1 MPSRVPSALAATTP
15 STPTRGA
22 EQRMPGPSFPQ
33 PQTQAADVVA
43 VATPVPLD
51 LRPRRQP
58 AVGAFLAIVDFLR
71 RRRRGCRGCLRR
83 RRRRGRCTL
92 GPPRQGQGRRQFDR
106 TTCAFVLAAPVASVL
121 RPTLEVLDRRE
132 FAAVALRGAAL
143 RVRHGGRRDG
153 WCRRWSRGRGAAGLR
168 ERALGADR
176 ASADDVAEG
185 HGASTGAGAELVGCR
200 LADVRCA
207 RGDQGTEVAHLV
219 TTF

>member
-1 MPSRVPSALAATTP
+1 
-15 STPTRGA
+15 
-22 EQRMPGPSFPQ
+22 MPGPSFPQ
-33 PQTQAADVVA
+33 PQTQAADVVV

-71 RRRRGCRGCLRR
+71 RRRRGCCGCLRR
-83 RRRRGRCTL
+83 RRRRGRRTL
-92 GPPRQGQGRRQFDR
+92 GPPRQGQGRRQCDR

-121 RPTLEVLDRRE
+121 RPTLEVLDRRD
-132 FAAVALRGAAL
+132 FAVVALRSGAL

-153 WCRRWSRGRGAAGLR
+153 RCRRWSRRGRGAVGLC

-176 ASADDVAEG
+176 AGADDVAEG
-185 HGASTGAGAELVGCR
+185 HGASAGAGAELVGCR
-200 LADVRCA
+200 FADVRCA
-207 RGDQGTEVAHLV
+207 RGNQGTEVAHLV